1 MPQKTNL
8 NVAPYYDDFTSSD
21 NFVRTLFRPG
31 FAIQARELT
40 QLQSALQNQL
50 ESGFGHIFEEGTMI
64 IPGQSTLQTGKDG
77 LKYVKLN
84 PSISGE
90 TVSLDQFVNADT
102 PVILTGKTSGVKFAV
117 TSVAAS
123 TTDDPP
129 TLFGVYTQGNLQGK
143 SAAEFVRS
151 LIDTSPQALD
161 AAGFEKFVVDEELT
175 ASVATQH
182 GTTAFAIGD
191 TCLKTAETETTTD
204 GGLVTGNSTIATVS
218 NGIYFVRGTF
228 VEVLFQQVVVNKYEA
243 SATNARIGLQ
253 VVESIVTPETD
264 SSLLDNSQG
273 SSNFAAKG
281 AHRLKMT
288 LTLVSKALTDT
299 DDSNFYELIRVKND
313 ITEKYARVTEYSI
326 IEEMVARRTFDESG
340 NYTVRP
346 FTFQAKESVDTSVG
360 AIDFTGVYTAGS
372 TTDDRNTASK
382 DLLALQV
389 STGKAFVKGFEIE
402 KIAPTI
408 LDLNKS
414 RTFETVNAGVSSFDV
429 GNFVNITNVYGTP
442 DVSRIT
448 GESTAFKPVE
458 IRDTFTATR
467 GSSSGSKIGIARARS
482 IQHSSGTAGETDAT
496 YRLYLFDL
504 KLFTYV
510 DISGTPSPTLTSVA
524 TNGGQRITGATSGAT
539 GFFFASGSSSTRL
552 ILSNVVGNFVKN
564 ENLILSDSA
573 ESDQI
578 IENSSNADLTVT
590 NVVTHTFDNVRSVFM
605 SDDDSGQ
612 NFSADISLS
621 SVKTTS
627 SFISIDGTD
636 AQGTDSADVII
647 TEQEGLPVALNP
659 AATGGSGSFVKRAVL
674 QQIDKNTTL
683 FKLPKSPVK
692 TLLTA
697 TNNGASDTQFTIRKQ
712 FVATTNSSGAFTIT
726 AGANETFLSHTE
738 SDYTISILIGGT
750 GTGKQGDI
758 VSASTGFS
766 GGGTSS
772 LTITNN
778 TVFGTN
784 AKVKLMAT
792 LLKTSVIQKTKTTK
806 LMKQLK
812 VTSGATDAF
821 GTRPSD
827 KVISFGRTDAF
838 RLMAVF
844 EGIDSSTDAA
854 TPTVTLT
861 NVNGTFTRGEKIT
874 GGTSKASARI
884 INTSTPLSVVYT
896 TGNRTFS
903 ANETITAESS
913 GATATVSSVTVG
925 DKNITTNFLFDSG
938 QRDNFYD
945 VSRIIRKAS
954 SPAPTG
960 RLLIVYDYLEH
971 SIGDVFTVDSYV
983 DSANQMEYEDIPT
996 YSGSKVDTEVNI
1008 KGEFALYDVFD
1019 FRPTVEDAA
1028 GTSTDVSV
1036 VDEVTGYSLDF
1047 FHRQYDGTGSSP
1059 SNFLKPASLVQA
1071 DFEYYLPKR
1080 AILDLDPNGKFIL
1093 TEGAP
1098 SEIARPPEGVSGT
1111 MRLAD
1116 IFIPPFTFKPT
1127 DVIIRREKNQRFT
1140 MRDIGRLQNRIENLE
1155 YYTHLSLL
1163 ERDAESFEIIDANGL
1178 NRFKSGFVVDAFQGH
1193 RLGDVAHPDYN
1204 CSIDQQLNELRP
1216 KSKNKD
1222 VTLIE
1227 KVTTDTARAGAGY
1240 QKTGDLVTLPYNEE
1254 TFIEQTYATRVERV
1268 TPVLLSNWAG
1278 KISLSPSGDN
1288 WFEVEVAPDLIINVE
1303 GNFDSILAA
1312 NRDAIGTI
1320 WNAWQTQWSG
1330 VISSR
1335 DMGVRVGNFGFG
1347 GQIGDGVDVVRR
1359 TQERVRETRSRTGIR
1374 TDVIERVDEESLGTR
1389 VISRALLPFCR
1400 ANTITFEAVGML
1412 PNTQVYPFF
1421 DRQTVEAFTQ
1431 PELGFSTNDASLVN
1445 GDAIITNPAG
1455 RVRGVFNLP
1464 DPKIAGNPTFR
1475 TGEVSFRLT
1484 SSPTNI
1490 TSTDPITAAETIYH
1504 ANGILE
1510 TEQETIIATRNA
1522 EVIRTNV
1529 SESTTTT
1536 SVGTNIRNLSRQE
1549 IDDDEDLG
1557 RSFEVGEDPLSQ
1569 TFMVNESGGT
1579 FITSVDIF
1587 FQSKDEALPVTV
1599 EIRTVVNGYPGAK
1612 LLPFGRVTL
1621 EPSSVNISEDA
1632 QTATNFKFP
1641 SPIYLQEGFEYCMCI
1656 ITNVPTYKVWIA
1668 RMGETELQSTLTSA
1682 SVGGTATA
1690 TNNQLFSERTV
1701 SEQPNIGVLF
1711 KGHNNRTW
1719 APSLLEDLKFN
1730 LKRARFTALT
1740 GTLPLVNDVTPV
1752 RLLQENPLIF
1762 QDGSN
1767 VVQVNHRDHQM
1778 HSTANNVTLA
1788 NVKSGATTTLAA
1800 AITNDATSITL
1811 SDGTN
1816 FDDTSGKFSRDASNN
1831 YFIKIGDEII
1841 TYAAISGNEITSATR
1856 GTNSTTAVSHDAGAT
1871 VELFMLHK
1879 VPFTEINKTHTAV
1892 GNVGIDSY
1900 TITVTTSAVVDG
1912 TSSTRTQGGGESVTA
1927 TENILY
1933 DLAQFA
1939 ISNMTVSGTKVVAK
1953 KQNTTGTSPSGSQT
1967 SFVKTSATNSKT
1979 IQLNENVY
1987 YEAPNIVASAINEQ
2001 NEMFSEKSLEL
2012 SLELSTTNALLSP
2025 VVDTERMTVYA
2036 IANRIN
2042 NIDSS
2047 SDVFPTSDFTA
2058 STEPDGDNNVAV
2070 YCTRRTTLAQP
2081 ATALKVFFA
2090 ANRDGAADIK
2100 VLYKIL
2106 RVDDER
2112 EFDDIGWR
2120 FFNEDKTVPGLPD
2133 VETNPSLGR
2142 EDFQEYLYT
2151 GGVTD
2156 DGLGDPLDEFSSFA
2170 IKIVMQTTNSAEPP
2184 RIKDLRAIALAT

>member
-40 QLQSALQNQL
+40 QLQSVLQNQL

-64 IPGQSTLQTGKDG
+64 IPGQSTIQTGKDG

-90 TVSLDQFVNADT
+90 TVSLDQFVNTDT

-143 SAAEFVRS
+143 SAAEFARS
-151 LIDTSPQALD
+151 EIDISPQALD

-191 TCLKTAETETTTD
+191 TCLKTAETETITD

-253 VVESIVTPETD
+253 VVESIVTPEAD

-360 AIDFTGVYTAGS
+360 TTDFTGVYTAGA
-372 TTDDRNTASK
+372 TTDDLNVASK

-389 STGKAFVKGFEIE
+389 STGKAFVKGFELE

-414 RTFETVNAGVSSFDV
+414 RTFETINAGVSSFDV

-458 IRDTFTATR
+458 IRDTATATR

-621 SVKTTS
+621 SVKTSS

-636 AQGTDSADVII
+636 AQGTDSDDVIL

-674 QQIDKNTTL
+674 QQVDKNTTL
-683 FKLPKSPVK
+683 FRLPKSPIK

-844 EGIDSSTDAA
+844 EGINSSTDAA

-1008 KGEFALYDVFD
+1008 KGEFSLYNVFD

-1028 GTSTDVSV
+1028 GTSTDVSI

-1080 AILDLDPNGKFIL
+1080 AILDLDFGGTFIL
-1093 TEGAP
+1093 TEGEP
-1098 SEIARPPEGVSGT
+1098 SEIPLPPESVDGA

-1116 IFIPPFTFKPT
+1116 IYVPAFTFKPT
-1127 DVIIRREKNQRFT
+1127 DVKIRREKNQRFT
-1140 MRDIGRLQNRIENLE
+1140 MKDIGRLQDRIGSLE

-1163 ERDAESFEIIDANGL
+1163 ERDAESFEITDANGL

-1227 KVTTDTARAGAGY
+1227 KTTTDTARAGAGY

-1254 TFIEQTYATRVERV
+1254 TFIEQKYATRVERV

-1278 KISLSPSGDN
+1278 KISLSPSGDD
-1288 WFEVEVAPDLIINVE
+1288 WFEVEVAPALIINEE
-1303 GNFDSILAA
+1303 GNFDSVLAA

-1320 WNAWQTQWSG
+1320 WNAWQTQWAG
-1330 VISSR
+1330 VVSATTR
-1335 DMGVRVGNFGFG
+1335 TWWDDNGRG
-1347 GQIGDGVDVVRR
+1347 GDGPLDMDLITRIEERGRVNR
-1359 TQERVRETRSRTGIR
+1359 TRTGIR
-1374 TDVIERVDEESLGTR
+1374 TDVVERVDEETVGTR

-1484 SSPTNI
+1484 SSPTDI
-1490 TSTDPITAAETIYH
+1490 TSTDPITAAETIYQ

-1510 TEQETIIATRNA
+1510 THQETIIATRNA
-1522 EVIRTNV
+1522 EVVRSNV
-1529 SESTTTT
+1529 SETTT
-1536 SVGTNIRNLSRQE
+1536 SLENRVRFTSRQRTR
-1549 IDDDEDLG
+1549 DDRELETDG
-1557 RSFEVGEDPLSQ
+1557 RDPLAQ
-1569 TFMVNESGGT
+1569 TFMVNERDGT

-1641 SPIYLQEGFEYCMCI
+1641 SPVYLQEGFEYCMCI

-1740 GTLPLVNDVTPV
+1740 GALPLVNDVTPV
-1752 RLLQENPLIF
+1752 RLLEENPLIF

-1788 NVKSGATTTLAA
+1788 NVKSGATTTLAS

-1811 SDGTN
+1811 SDGTD

-1841 TYAAISGNEITSATR
+1841 TYASISGNAITSATR
-1856 GTNSTTAVSHDAGAT
+1856 GTNSTTAASHDAGAT

-1879 VPFTEINKTHTAV
+1879 IPFTEINKTHTAV

-2025 VVDTERMTVYA
+2025 VVDTERMRVYA

-2070 YCTRRTTLAQP
+2070 YCTRRTTLTQP

-2090 ANRDGAADIK
+2090 GNRDGAADIK

-2142 EDFQEYLYT
+2142 DDFQEYLYT